1 MHVKF
6 YCVACNNGSLN
17 KRPERGRLIFF
28 SISVS
33 LFLIGNALLL
43 VNETNNC
50 WILVQDSVVW
60 VHLNLNSVFCTFNL
74 VSNAYK

>member
-1 MHVKF
+1 M
-6 YCVACNNGSLN
+6 LN
-17 KRPERGRLIFF
+17 SIVRLIFF

-50 WILVQDSVVW
+50 WILVQESVVW

-74 VSNAYK
+74 VSNAYKWPC